1 MLLWSLI
8 FSCAQDPM
16 ALALVE
22 EPGAVNVMH
31 AFRSANLKDW
41 EHQGIIAWGVASLGL
56 AIDEDQ
62 SLLITAIQE
71 VRPPTWLETK
81 TDPPVRGYK
90 FDGTTWEPKSWKV
103 DDTQTRAYIDPQIF
117 NGQIWYISP
126 SGQSGDPAQK
136 KSLMP
141 IRSSNPGTE
150 RYLGY
155 GLADPSPVIF
165 QNQLHLFA
173 TQDMHIIHAKGNP
186 LRGVMTHPGKNDI
199 FNHASVPFAMTVGE
213 ELWLVAQG
221 NINGRRIPV
230 LAKTQD
236 ALHWTRWI
244 PIGDIPKS
252 IKNCT
257 SPVLG
262 PDPKGGWLLLCI
274 EEKRH

>member
-1 MLLWSLI
+1 MLSCFI
-8 FSCAQDPM
+8 FLACSQDPM
-16 ALALVE
+16 ELALIE

-31 AFRSANLKDW
+31 AFHSHDFTNWTHR
-41 EHQGIIAWGVASLGL
+41 GIIAWGVASLGL
-56 AIDEDQ
+56 AIDDDQ

-71 VRPPTWLETK
+71 VRPPTWYEQQ
-81 TDPPVRGYK
+81 TDPPVRGYRYN
-90 FDGTTWEPKSWKV
+90 GETWEPKAWKV
-103 DDTQTRAYIDPQIF
+103 VDTETRSYIDPQIF

-126 SGQSGDPAQK
+126 SGQSGDPAKK
-136 KSLMP
+136 KSLIP
-141 IRSSNPGTE
+141 IRSSNPGLE

-155 GLADPSPVIF
+155 GLADPSPVYF
-165 QNQLHLFA
+165 QNELHLFA
-173 TQDMHIIHAKGNP
+173 TQDMHIVHAKGHP

-199 FNHASVPFAMTVGE
+199 FNHASVPFALTVDD

-221 NINGRRIPV
+221 NIQGRRIPV
-230 LAKTQD
+230 LAKSSD

-244 PIGDIPKS
+244 PIGNIPK
-252 IKNCT
+252 KMRNCT